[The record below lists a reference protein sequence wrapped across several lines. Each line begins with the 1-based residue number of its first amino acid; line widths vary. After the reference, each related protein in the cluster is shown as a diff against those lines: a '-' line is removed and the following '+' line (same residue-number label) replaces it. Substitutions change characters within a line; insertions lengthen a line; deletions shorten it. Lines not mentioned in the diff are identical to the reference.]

1 MFLWCSL
8 ISLKSYCDDDWIALI
23 IESGQLGNKKYTVF
37 GNVISP
43 LNWSLY
49 KYRSRKEFN
58 GSVGGEQFCTW
69 SDFKNPDW
77 FVPECSVLLTSWTAF
92 QWQQILFSPISLFPE
107 GSTIVLLILFVPSLL
122 TRRRFP
128 YLRAP
133 RREDRIIALT
143 SLTCHPAAFQS
154 CSTITYFDPSIW
166 CHNVSIIITYR
177 YIEKQ
182 YSLRRKTWRK
192 KKRNSSGI
200 FHRQS
205 KCLSTHFY
213 YCGDTRRLL
222 LWHQYTKCEVNHP
235 FHVQM
240 MWRDGGTPVVTAP
253 RCPLPSFETARLGS
267 KRRTAGGVPFHDNS
281 RRLETSKTPWWYCI
295 DQIRI

>member
-1 MFLWCSL
+1 M
-8 ISLKSYCDDDWIALI
+8 
-23 IESGQLGNKKYTVF
+23 
-37 GNVISP
+37 
-43 LNWSLY
+43 
-49 KYRSRKEFN
+49 
-58 GSVGGEQFCTW
+58 GGEQFCTW

-182 YSLRRKTWRK
+182 YSLRRERHDEK
-192 KKRNSSGI
+192 KKILPEFLTVDPNVSLPI
-200 FHRQS
+200 FI
-205 KCLSTHFY
+205 T
-213 YCGDTRRLL
+213 
-222 LWHQYTKCEVNHP
+222 
-235 FHVQM
+235 
-240 MWRDGGTPVVTAP
+240 VVTHAV
-253 RCPLPSFETARLGS
+253 CFCGT
-267 KRRTAGGVPFHDNS
+267 N
-281 RRLETSKTPWWYCI
+281 
-295 DQIRI
+295 IRNVR